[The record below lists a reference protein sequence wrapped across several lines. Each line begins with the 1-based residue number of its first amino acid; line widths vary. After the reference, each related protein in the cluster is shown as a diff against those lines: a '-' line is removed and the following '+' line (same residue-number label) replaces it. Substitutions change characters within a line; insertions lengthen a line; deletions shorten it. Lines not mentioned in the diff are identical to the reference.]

1 MKQAEDNKTI
11 DMFEENEMNTCDRCA
26 HYTPA
31 PEVREGKYY
40 TGAVN
45 QGECALMSDSNV
57 KENEADRCAGWDIES
72 YGAGVYVGP
81 KFGCIHWI
89 KKETK

>member
-11 DMFEENEMNTCDRCA
+11 DMFGENEMNTCDKCT

-31 PEVREGKYY
+31 HEDKYY
-40 TGAVN
+40 TGSVN
-45 QGECALMSDSNV
+45 QGKCALMGDSNV
-57 KENEADRCAGWDIES
+57 EEIEADRCAGWDTES

-89 KKETK
+89 KKEIK

>member
-1 MKQAEDNKTI
+1 MKQAEDTKTI
-11 DMFEENEMNTCDRCA
+11 DMFEENEMNTCDKCT
-26 HYTPA
+26 HYTP
-31 PEVREGKYY
+31 
-40 TGAVN
+40 
-45 QGECALMSDSNV
+45 DSN
-57 KENEADRCAGWDIES
+57 KYGINNEGSCSLMGDINQRSNPVDSCSGWDTES

>member
-1 MKQAEDNKTI
+1 
-11 DMFEENEMNTCDRCA
+11 MNTCDKCT

-31 PEVREGKYY
+31 HEVRYY
-40 TGAVN
+40 IGPEDVN

-57 KENEADRCAGWDIES
+57 KKNEADRCAGWDTES

-89 KKETK
+89 KKGTV